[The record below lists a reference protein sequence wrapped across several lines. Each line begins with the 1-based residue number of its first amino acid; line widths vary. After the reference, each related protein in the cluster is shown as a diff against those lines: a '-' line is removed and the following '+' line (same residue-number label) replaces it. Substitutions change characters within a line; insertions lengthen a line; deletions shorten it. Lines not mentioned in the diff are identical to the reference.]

1 MGKISDIWVR
11 LGLKKEEFDK
21 GMDDAAK
28 QSEGFGAKLGKMK
41 AGALAVWGAIGA
53 AVTKFAQDLIASTN
67 RMGDAWAVFTSQS
80 RAAWDTFLSA
90 ISSWD
95 FTNFFGRMR
104 EATAEAAE
112 FAKALDTEFEVGN
125 SIRLQRAAM
134 AKELAALKVQM
145 QDATKTFDERI
156 QAAKDYIAKV
166 SPIYDQIEAQAKR
179 MEDAHLGK
187 WLAGAGLGD
196 DATVRADLR
205 KFIVALGENTD
216 MYGQL
221 EQYSKAQRTIDKG
234 VNALGSNYGKV
245 NQAYADRAAVAAV
258 IAEMQKDYST
268 DLVAM
273 FRAYNDMRGDKD
285 TAPLVEAMIA
295 AGQAGALRDQET
307 QEMQSVMNGLIQQK
321 ASAAAAEAAKKA
333 MEDAK
338 AISLDSVRDDIIE
351 GIGEIDLTDIQVEPI
366 KWDEVLGD
374 YDAEL
379 DAFVDKWRETQAQV
393 AELNGMLED
402 AIIASMSNGLQA
414 ITDLMFGLEG
424 ADASQVL
431 AGILSPFADTM
442 IQLGEMLL
450 AEGLAI
456 KAFKESL
463 SSLNPYVAIGAGVAL
478 LAVGSA
484 LRSGIQKLG
493 SAGSGATAT
502 STYSGGSSYGGDVQ
516 NIQTEMTIYVK
527 GTLKGSDIVL
537 SGQKTLNN
545 WSR

>member
-41 AGALAVWGAIGA
+41 AGALAVWAAIGA

-156 QAAKDYIAKV
+156 QAAKDYIDKV
-166 SPIYDQIEAQAKR
+166 SPIYDQIEAQARR

-196 DATVRADLR
+196 DETVRADLR
-205 KFIVALGENTD
+205 KFIVALGENID

-221 EQYSKAQRTIDKG
+221 EKYSKAQRAIDKG
-234 VNALGSNYGKV
+234 VNALGSNYDKV

-258 IAEMQKDYST
+258 IAEMQKGYNT

-321 ASAAAAEAAKKA
+321 ASAAVAAAAKKA
-333 MEDAK
+333 AEDAK
-338 AISLDSVRDDIIE
+338 AITLDSVRDDIIE
-351 GIGEIDLTDIQVEPI
+351 GIGEIDLTDIQVESI
-366 KWDEVLGD
+366 RWDEVLGD

-393 AELNGMLED
+393 AELNEMLEG

-442 IQLGEMLL
+442 IQLGEMLI

-456 KAFKESL
+456 SAFKESL
-463 SSLNPYVAIGAGVAL
+463 KSLNPYVAIGAGVAL

-502 STYSGGSSYGGDVQ
+502 STYSGGSSSGGDVQ

-537 SGQKTLNN
+537 SGQKTLSN